1 MGRALPLRARSRISG
16 SGRAEARL
24 ALAEFLLGCDDVAE
38 CAQWALDWLGA
49 QTDAR
54 QVVCLLTDKERT
66 QLVAIAG
73 YGLPA
78 SRLPKLAIELDQR
91 EHPLVA
97 ALARGEP
104 VELTLN
110 GSSGRTP
117 VMRLFG
123 RGTFLAIPLMDGRK
137 SEDAHGLLLV
147 NPRAPDVV
155 REGAWLADNLGP
167 KLARLGATQGLETA
181 RAGLERERIL
191 LESIINAVHDPV
203 LLTDH
208 EGRMILAN
216 ARAEALFASTERE
229 SEGRRRAIALNNMLF
244 SAALAGRAI
253 DRAEPTRRE
262 LLLVDPMDGS
272 DLFFELLSTVVT
284 DASEESQVVSV
295 LRNVSDLRTAIEAQ
309 EENYHKL
316 RLAEAEVRAERDR
329 LELVI
334 DAVADPILVTDPAGA
349 IVMTNAPAEQLF
361 TVRPDT
367 PGEVAVRV
375 QSNDAHFSSFVSN
388 LLFAGDTL
396 RHSGSIELTDPETG
410 EGLPVEALGGKVQ
423 SAHGELV
430 GVVTILHD
438 QREALEKQQL
448 YEQLKRASQELEEKV
463 RQATAELVRQNE
475 LLRRQ
480 AIQLEHASALKSR
493 FLANVSHEFRTPL
506 NAILGYTSMLLQGVL
521 GELTSQ
527 QRRSLSRVDS
537 SGRHLLALISDILD
551 ISRIEAGKM
560 PVHVSD
566 FPLPELLAE
575 VMAEV
580 EPIVSRTSLCVTQE
594 LAPNLPMIESDRPKV
609 KQIVLNLLAN
619 ALKFTP
625 EGWVKVSARFDDA
638 GDRILIAVADS
649 GIGIADDDQ
658 AKIFEDFSQ
667 ADSSSSRAYS
677 GAGLGLSISRRLASM
692 LGGQITLE
700 SKVGQGSAFT
710 LMLPRSRTSP

>member
-1 MGRALPLRARSRISG
+1 VGRALSLRAGSRVSG
-16 SGRAEARL
+16 GGLAEARL
-24 ALAEFLLGCDDVAE
+24 ALAEFLLGCDDVGE
-38 CAQWALDWLGA
+38 CAQRALDWLGA
-49 QTDAR
+49 HTEAR
-54 QVVCLLTDKERT
+54 HAVCLLADQDRT
-66 QLVAIAG
+66 HLVAMAG

-78 SRLPKLAIELDQR
+78 SRLAKLAIDLEQR

-97 ALARGEP
+97 ALTRGEP

-110 GSSGRTP
+110 GSSGRTR

-123 RGTFLAIPLMDGRK
+123 RGAFLAIPLMDGRK
-137 SEDAHGLLLV
+137 SEDAYGLLFV
-147 NPRAPDVV
+147 NPMAPDIA
-155 REGAWLADNLGP
+155 REGAWLADILGP
-167 KLARLGATQGLETA
+167 KLSRLGATRALEAA

-191 LESIINAVHDPV
+191 LEIIINAGHDPV
-203 LLTDH
+203 LLTDP

-253 DRAEPTRRE
+253 DRAEPARRE
-262 LLLVDPMDGS
+262 LLLVDPTDGS
-272 DLFFELLSTVVT
+272 DLLFELLSTVVT
-284 DASEESQVVSV
+284 DASEESRVVSV
-295 LRNVSDLRTAIEAQ
+295 LRNVTDLRTAIEAQ
-309 EENYHKL
+309 EENYRKL
-316 RLAEAEVRAERDR
+316 RAAEANVRAERDR

-349 IVMTNAPAEQLF
+349 IVMMNAPAERLF
-361 TVRPDT
+361 TVQPDT
-367 PGEVAVRV
+367 PGEVDVRV

-388 LLFAGDTL
+388 LLLAGDTL
-396 RHSGSIELTDPETG
+396 RHSGPIGLTDPETG
-410 EGLPVEALGGKVQ
+410 ESLPVEALAGKVL
-423 SAHGELV
+423 SAQGELV

-438 QREALEKQQL
+438 QREALEKQRL
-448 YEQLKRASQELEEKV
+448 YEQLQRASQELGEKV

-493 FLANVSHEFRTPL
+493 FLANMSHEFRTPL

-527 QRRSLSRVDS
+527 QRRSLERVDS

-566 FPLPELLAE
+566 VPLPELLAE

-580 EPIVSRTSLCVTQE
+580 EPIVSRTSLSVTEE
-594 LAPNLPMIESDRPKV
+594 LAPNLPVIESDRPKV

-625 EGWVKVSARFDDA
+625 EGWVKVSATFDDA
-638 GDRILIAVADS
+638 SDRILVAVADS
-649 GIGIADDDQ
+649 GIGIADEDQ

-667 ADSSSSRAYS
+667 ADSSPSRAYS

-692 LGGQITLE
+692 LGGQVTLQ
-700 SKVGQGSAFT
+700 SKLGQGSTFT
-710 LMLPRSRTSP
+710 LILPRTRTNP